1 MGRVESYDE
10 DQGRLARKISENPF
24 FPIGESLIT
33 IIKDIIQ
40 EVIPS

>member
-33 IIKDIIQ
+33 NKDIINSGGN
-40 EVIPS
+40 P